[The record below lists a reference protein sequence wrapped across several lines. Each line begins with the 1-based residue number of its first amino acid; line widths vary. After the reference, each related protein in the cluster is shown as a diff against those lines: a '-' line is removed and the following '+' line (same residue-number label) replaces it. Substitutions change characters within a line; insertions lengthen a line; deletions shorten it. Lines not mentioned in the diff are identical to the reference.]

1 MDSVLFNDWHVV
13 ARSEAIQTGKLTRAK
28 LLDRDL
34 VIWRNQDGQ
43 ILVWADRCPH
53 RSIRLSGGTIVN
65 DTVVCAYHG
74 LVFNAAGQ
82 CITAPA
88 HPDYTPPKQ
97 ACVTTFPAQEQYGLV
112 YACLGEPTNAIPTF
126 PEWDN
131 PDYRLCLSGPY
142 PCQTS
147 GLRAIENFLDVSH
160 FPFVHPGTLGDVDHT
175 AVADYTVSTDAAGVA
190 LHDVR
195 VWQPD
200 PDGQGLG
207 EFVIYNYRVLR
218 PLTAYFRKAM
228 PNGNCLTILFHV
240 TPVTEEACVGW
251 MWIAMNYAH
260 DMPDAAVEAFQNH
273 LIAEDF
279 TLLESH
285 NPKRL
290 PLDLQMEFHL
300 PCDRGSLAYRKWLKQ
315 LGLTYGAIG

>member
-1 MDSVLFNDWHVV
+1 MDSVLFDDWHVI
-13 ARSEAIQTGKLTRAK
+13 ARSEDIQSGTLSKAQ

-34 VIWRNQDGQ
+34 VIWRNQEGQ
-43 ILVWADRCPH
+43 VLVWDDRCPH
-53 RSIRLSGGTIVN
+53 RSVRLSGGRIVN

-88 HPDYTPPKQ
+88 HPDYKPPKQ
-97 ACVTTFPAQEQYGLV
+97 ACVKTFPAQEQYGLV
-112 YACLGEPTNAIPTF
+112 YACLGEPMSPIVPF
-126 PEWDN
+126 PEWDD
-131 PDYRLCLSGPY
+131 PAYRLCLSGPSL
-142 PCQTS
+142 CQTS

-160 FPFVHPGTLGDVDHT
+160 FPFVHPGTLGDVSQT
-175 AVADYTVSTDAAGVA
+175 TVGDYRVSTDENGVA

-200 PDGQGLG
+200 PDGQGKG

-218 PLTAYFRKAM
+218 PLTAYFRKVT
-228 PNGNCLTILFHV
+228 PNGNCLAILFHV
-240 TPVTEEACVGW
+240 TPITEESCLGW

-260 DMPDAAVEAFQNH
+260 DMTDAAVEQFQSH
-273 LIAEDF
+273 LIQQDF
-279 TLLESH
+279 ILLESH

-290 PLDLQMEFHL
+290 PLDPKMEFHL
-300 PCDRGSLAYRKWLKQ
+300 PCDRGSIAYRQWLKQ
-315 LGLTYGAIG
+315 LGLTYGAI